1 MGQGFERGLE
11 QAERQVIRSRRQTL
25 RPKVDSL
32 FPTPFHFSCLSLQEK
47 HQGREEDEA
56 WPGKAGQTEGKQASH
71 SMNLQMGV
79 GIFVSRKR

>member
-32 FPTPFHFSCLSLQEK
+32 FPTLFHFFLVCHCRKSIRGGRK
-47 HQGREEDEA
+47 MRPGQGRQ
-56 WPGKAGQTEGKQASH
+56 GK
-71 SMNLQMGV
+71 
-79 GIFVSRKR
+79 RKGSKPPTR